1 MTVIVNLMTIFK
13 VTEMNMFPLRF
24 INYSFFICKFA
35 EHFQLIIFTN
45 SFYGI
50 ISRTI

>member
-35 EHFQLIIFTN
+35 ETFPAHHIYKFILWHH
-45 SFYGI
+45 
-50 ISRTI
+50 